1 MTYSFTAESEVH
13 CISVFRPKM
22 NLVDGNLATGL
33 LRQNTRMTQLQTQ
46 RLNVLTHLRQ
56 RKPTM
61 LQTCGAQ

>member
-1 MTYSFTAESEVH
+1 
-13 CISVFRPKM
+13 M
-22 NLVDGNLATGL
+22 NLVNRNLATGL

-46 RLNVLTHLRQ
+46 QLNVLAHLRQ